1 VATDE
6 PGFAPIPVEGGLD
19 GSRLHNIFK
28 LDTAPP
34 KEKPI
39 DKDEK
44 YKARMV
50 DARTKKAAPERVL
63 SV

>member
-1 VATDE
+1 M
-6 PGFAPIPVEGGLD
+6 PVEGGLD

-28 LDTAPP
+28 LDTPAPP
-34 KEKPI
+34 QEKPV
-39 DKDEK
+39 DRDAS

-50 DARTKKAAPERVL
+50 DARKKVPAPKRVV